1 MALASAVTLGIDT
14 HKDVHVAVTLDE
26 LGRRLGVA
34 TFSTDDA
41 HHQQLWQWASSYGPV
56 TRAGV
61 EGTGSFGYR
70 LAQFLVNT
78 AGVSVIEVNRP
89 NRVARRRRGKSD
101 PVDAEAAARSVMAR
115 DSTAIAK
122 TRAGIAGQLRV
133 LMIARRSALKARIQ
147 AQHQLRSLILELD
160 DTTRARV
167 DHRRADHLAAACS
180 EMPGDDGIAAGL
192 RALGH
197 RWCQL
202 TAEVR
207 EHDHAITRI
216 LKKSANGLLARPGV
230 GPITAA
236 QLIVTA
242 GDNPDRLH
250 SSAAFAALCGV
261 TPVEHSSGK
270 TQRHRLNRG
279 GDRAANSA
287 LWTITTNRM
296 RHDPRTRAY
305 VQRRSDLGN
314 SRKEII
320 RMLKRYIVR
329 ELFREITAGIAGH
342 PAPDPATA

>member
-1 MALASAVTLGIDT
+1 MTLASTVTLGVDT

-34 TFSTDDA
+34 TFPTDDA

-70 LAQFLVNT
+70 LAQFLVN
-78 AGVSVIEVNRP
+78 AANVSVIEVNCP

-101 PVDAEAAARSVMAR
+101 SVDAEAAARSVMAG

-122 TRAGIAGQLRV
+122 TRDGLAGQLRV
-133 LMIARRSALKARIQ
+133 LMVARRSALKARIQ

-160 DTTRARV
+160 DATRAQV
-167 DHRRADHLAAACS
+167 DRRRADHLAAACND
-180 EMPGDDGIAAGL
+180 MPGDDGIAIGL
-192 RALGH
+192 RALGR
-197 RWCQL
+197 RWRQL

-207 EHDHAITRI
+207 EHDQAIAR
-216 LKKSANGLLARPGV
+216 LVKQSAASLLARPGV
-230 GPITAA
+230 GPVTAA

-287 LWTITTNRM
+287 LWTIATNRM
-296 RHDPRTRAY
+296 RHDSRTRAY
-305 VQRRSDLGN
+305 VQRRSDAGD

-320 RMLKRYIVR
+320 RILKRYIVR
-329 ELFREITAGIAGH
+329 ELFREITGAFANRSTH
-342 PAPDPATA
+342 DPVDA